1 MNEKYP
7 ELIRESE
14 RIGKPMDLFWSWF
27 SLNIGIM
34 GLVYGG
40 TIVSFGLSF
49 IQALVAAFFGAASFL
64 LIGYLSLPGKKGG
77 AVTFILSRA
86 SFGKKGNIIPAILC
100 WICLVGWLAVNVA
113 TGTFSLNTLIGAFG
127 VTITDITTMVSLV
140 ILVVF
145 ILGAAVVKQD
155 ILVKAQ
161 TFFSYIFGALT
172 VVILAVLIPKT
183 DWSILFAMENGSWLG
198 GVLPAISIVIA
209 GSALSWAMVAS
220 DYSVYQN
227 PKTTSDRQIFW
238 YTALGSAIPLFILM
252 VLGILMTSNAP
263 EAMAS
268 DDPIAGL
275 ARQMP
280 SWMVIPYF
288 FTALGS
294 IIPPAVISLRSARLS
309 LDAMNIQVSDRIS
322 VVIHGLIMIIL
333 PVYVIF
339 INGDF
344 LGAFYMFL
352 GYVGIC
358 LAAWASIFMADYMV
372 LRKKQGYFPDD
383 ISGDQTYNPVN
394 WITIGIWSLSVLIG
408 FLFTNTP
415 WFNGPFAK
423 GIFQDN
429 SLGVLLAFAVGFILY
444 FVYAKKQVKNNENVR
459 EVK

>member
-1 MNEKYP
+1 MSEKHS
-7 ELIRESE
+7 ELIQASE
-14 RIGKPMDLFWSWF
+14 RTGKPMELFWIWF

-49 IQALVAAFFGAASFL
+49 TQSIVAAIFGAASFL
-64 LIGYLSLPGKKGG
+64 LIGYLGIPGKIGG
-77 AVTFILSRA
+77 APTFILSRA
-86 SFGKKGNIIPAILC
+86 PFGKKGNIIPAILC

-113 TGTFSLNTLIGAFG
+113 TGTFSINTLMNAIGMN
-127 VTITDITTMVSLV
+127 VTNDTTFISLV
-140 ILVVF
+140 ILVILILVF
-145 ILGAAVVKQD
+145 SVVKQNV
-155 ILVKAQ
+155 LVKAQ
-161 TFFSYIFGALT
+161 TIFSYIFGALT
-172 VVILAVLIPKT
+172 LVILVILIPKT
-183 DWSILFAMENGSWLG
+183 DWSVLFAMENGSWLE

-209 GSALSWAMVAS
+209 GSALSWAMIAS

-227 PKTTSDRQIFW
+227 PKTTSNKQVLW
-238 YTALGSAIPLFILM
+238 YTTIGATLPLFILM
-252 VLGILMTSNAP
+252 TLGILMTSTAP

-275 ARQMP
+275 AAQMP

-288 FTALGS
+288 ITALGS

-309 LDAMNIQVSDRIS
+309 LDAMNVRVSDRTSI
-322 VVIHGLIMIIL
+322 IAHGIIMIVL

-344 LGAFYMFL
+344 LGSFYMFL

-358 LAAWASIFMADYMV
+358 LAAWASIFMADYII
-372 LRKKQGYFPDD
+372 LRKKQGYATDLVV
-383 ISGDQTYNPVN
+383 GNRMNNGVN
-394 WITIGIWSLSVLIG
+394 WVTVVIWFVSVIIG

-429 SLGVLLAFAVGFILY
+429 SLGVLLTFVVGFILY
-444 FVYAKKQVKNNENVR
+444 LLYAKTQVSEEDK
-459 EVK
+459 

>member
-1 MNEKYP
+1 MRDKYP
-7 ELIRESE
+7 ELVRDSE
-14 RIGKPMDLFWSWF
+14 RIGEPMELFWSWF

-49 IQALVAAFFGAASFL
+49 IQALVAAFFGALSFL
-64 LIGYLSLPGKKGG
+64 LIGYLSLPGKRGG
-77 AVTFILSRA
+77 AATFILSRA
-86 SFGKKGNIIPAILC
+86 PFGKKGNIIPAILC
-100 WICLVGWLAVNVA
+100 WVCLVGWLAVNVA

-127 VTITDITTMVSLV
+127 INVTNNTTIISLIV
-140 ILVVF
+140 LVLLV
-145 ILGAAVVKQD
+145 LGFSVVKQE

-161 TFFSYIFGALT
+161 TIFSYVFGALT
-172 VVILAVLIPKT
+172 IVILFILIPKT
-183 DWSILFAMENGSWLG
+183 EWSVLFAMENGSWLG
-198 GVLPAISIVIA
+198 GVLPAISIVVA

-227 PKTTSDRQIFW
+227 PKTTSNHQIFW
-238 YTALGSAIPLFILM
+238 YTSLGASIPLFVLM
-252 VLGILMTSNAP
+252 TLGILMTSGAP
-263 EAMAS
+263 DAMAS

-275 ARQMP
+275 ATQMP

-309 LDAMNIQVSDRIS
+309 LDAMNVRVSDRIS
-322 VVIHGLIMIIL
+322 VLAHGVIMIAL

-344 LGAFYMFL
+344 LGSFYMFL

-358 LAAWASIFMADYMV
+358 LAAWASIFMADYIV
-372 LRKKQGYFPDD
+372 LRKNQGYAVEQ
-383 ISGDQTYNPVN
+383 IVGDQENNGVQ
-394 WITIGIWSLSVLIG
+394 WITVGIWFVSVIIG

-429 SLGVLLAFAVGFILY
+429 SLGVLLTFVVGFIAY
-444 FVYAKKQVKNNENVR
+444 FIYAKQQVK
-459 EVK
+459 K

>member
-1 MNEKYP
+1 MSDKYP
-7 ELIRESE
+7 ELINDSE
-14 RIGKPMDLFWSWF
+14 RTGKPMELFWNWF
-27 SLNIGIM
+27 SLNIVIM

-49 IQALVAAFFGAASFL
+49 IQSLVAAFFGAASFL

-86 SFGKKGNIIPAILC
+86 PFGKKGNIIPAILC
-100 WICLVGWLAVNVA
+100 WICLVGWLAVNVS

-127 VTITDITTMVSLV
+127 VNITDNITIINLILLV
-140 ILVVF
+140 LF
-145 ILGAAVVKQD
+145 ILGFSVVKQE

-161 TFFSYIFGALT
+161 TIFSYIFGALT
-172 VVILAVLIPKT
+172 VIILCVLIPQT
-183 DWSILFAMENGSWLG
+183 DWSVLFAMENGSWLG
-198 GVLPAISIVIA
+198 GVLPAISIIVA

-227 PKTTSDRQIFW
+227 PKTTSDKQIFW
-238 YTALGSAIPLFILM
+238 YTSIGASVPLFVLM
-252 VLGILMTSNAP
+252 TLGILMTSGAP
-263 EAMAS
+263 DVMAS
-268 DDPIAGL
+268 EDPIAGL
-275 ARQMP
+275 AAQMP

-309 LDAMNIQVSDRIS
+309 LDAMNVRISDRTSI
-322 VVIHGLIMIIL
+322 IAHGIIMIVL
-333 PVYVIF
+333 PIYVIF

-344 LGAFYMFL
+344 LGSFYMFL

-358 LAAWASIFMADYMV
+358 LAAWASIFMADYIV
-372 LRKKQGYFPDD
+372 LRKNQGYAVEQ
-383 ISGDQTYNPVN
+383 IVGNTVNNGVN
-394 WITIGIWSLSVLIG
+394 WVTAGIWFISVVVG

-429 SLGVLLAFAVGFILY
+429 SLGVLLTFAVGFIAY
-444 FVYAKKQVKNNENVR
+444 FIYAKTQVGKQV
-459 EVK
+459 